1 MTMAVCVWIIYSYSL
16 MCIFNR
22 SCFYI
27 EIKSWLTA
35 STDARSVCD
44 LFCTSF
50 MVICY
55 HAAYN
60 LWASSNITLILGDI
74 GSNIVHR
81 DNMVWC
87 ELFCLKICC
96 IQNDTTHMQYNT
108 YAIICWS
115 KHDQLYICFFVWS
128 EHKICCLTTISNIS
142 TILWLLFLHMLL

>member
-1 MTMAVCVWIIYSYSL
+1 MAVCVWIIYSYSL

-27 EIKSWLTA
+27 EIIKSWLTA

-44 LFCTSF
+44 SFCTSF

-55 HAAYN
+55 HAVYN
-60 LWASSNITLILGDI
+60 LWASSNITRMLSDI
-74 GSNIVHR
+74 DSNIVHR
-81 DNMVWC
+81 DNMVC
-87 ELFCLKICC
+87 GELFCLKICC
-96 IQNDTTHMQYNT
+96 IQNDTTLNS
-108 YAIICWS
+108 IICWS

-128 EHKICCLTTISNIS
+128 EHKIYCLTTIGNIS